1 MQNGG
6 YSNLEY
12 QERKNGIPR
21 KCHFRGV
28 TKMILQKMKIRLYSL
43 PSKKNG
49 FYANNYL
56 FTIMDIIFLFLILF
70 LILKEGLVF
79 FGLIWFKK
87 KQIGFFWFNLVFIL
101 IDFSK

>member
-1 MQNGG
+1 MIRQNA
-6 YSNLEY
+6 
-12 QERKNGIPR
+12 
-21 KCHFRGV
+21 
-28 TKMILQKMKIRLYSL
+28 KIRLYSL
-43 PSKKNG
+43 PSKKNV

-56 FTIMDIIFLFLILF
+56 FTILDIIFLFLILF

-101 IDFSK
+101 IKFSKQINFLLIFY

>member
-1 MQNGG
+1 MP
-6 YSNLEY
+6 LA
-12 QERKNGIPR
+12 KNGIL
-21 KCHFRGV
+21 KKKHHFRDP
-28 TKMILQKMKIRLYSL
+28 TKMIRQNAKIRLYTL

-56 FTIMDIIFLFLILF
+56 FTILDIIFLFLILF

-101 IDFSK
+101 IKFSKQINFLLIFY